1 MEKIEKSTEELQE
14 GSEVITENGTF
25 SKNQISED
33 KIIQFLEGH
42 NPEKG
47 VVSVEYDYGLQQIS
61 KIVQNSDGSKII
73 RKDKLKAFAWIKD
86 LKDENF
92 YPNKELLKANIKKY

>member
-1 MEKIEKSTEELQE
+1 MDNIEKSTEELQ
-14 GSEVITENGTF
+14 GNSEVTTENGTF
-25 SKNQISED
+25 SKNQITEER
-33 KIIQFLEGH
+33 IIQFLEGH

-73 RKDKLKAFAWIKD
+73 RKAFSHISHPVLKQ
-86 LKDENF
+86 L
-92 YPNKELLKANIKKY
+92 Y